1 MPVFRTLDSRVPIK
15 VWTRDVEA
23 SAAAQLVRTG
33 ALPFVFRHVAA
44 MADTHW
50 GMGATVGSV
59 MATKGAI
66 CPAAVGVDIGCGMA
80 AVKTSLD
87 VSVLDGKLPGLRASI
102 ERGIPVGFH
111 QRKEVHPRAAKLL
124 RAAEDSGLPGRRLGG
139 REERRPPTSA
149 APLGG
154 GNHFIEICVDED
166 DERVW
171 VLLHSGSRNI
181 GKVTAERH
189 IAKAKGVLRRLAVDL
204 PDPDLA
210 CFSTGTAEFDAYVRD
225 LQWCQ
230 DFARANRDI
239 MVEEV
244 LKDLRHAAGPFETEP
259 AINCHHNYVAWE
271 RHFGEDVMVTRKG
284 AIRARQ
290 GDLGII
296 PGSMGTG
303 SFIVRGLGNPE
314 SFDSAPAR
322 RGAED
327 VPRRG
332 PPPLHPRRPRRPDG
346 RRRVPQGRRRDRRDP
361 RRLQADRR
369 GDRELVGPGRGRRAA
384 QAGGVRQGLTPQ
396 RYASLRCSAAVRKT
410 IRSASSIW

>member
-1 MPVFRTLDSRVPIK
+1 MPVRRTLASRVPIK
-15 VWTRDVEA
+15 VWTDDVEA

-59 MATKGAI
+59 IATKGAI

-80 AVKTSLD
+80 AVRTSLD
-87 VSVLDGKLPGLRASI
+87 ASALDGKLPRLRASI

-111 QRKEVHPRAAKLL
+111 QRSEVHPRAAALL
-124 RAAEDSGLPGRRLGG
+124 RAAENADLPAVAS
-139 REERRPPTSA
+139 EAEKKKA
-149 APLGG
+149 AHQCGTLGG
-154 GNHFIEICVDED
+154 GNHFIEICVGED
-166 DERVW
+166 DARVW

-189 IAKAKGVLRRLAVDL
+189 IGRAKGVMKRLAVDL

-210 CFSTGTAEFDAYVRD
+210 YFATGTTEFDDYVRD
-225 LQWCQ
+225 LRWCQ
-230 DFARANRDI
+230 DFARTNRDI

-244 LKDLRHAAGPFETEP
+244 LKDLRHVTGPFETEP

-284 AIRARQ
+284 AIRARR

-303 SFIVRGLGNPE
+303 SFIVRGLGQPD
-314 SFDSAPAR
+314 SFDSAPHGAGRRMSRGEAR
-322 RGAED
+322 RRFTRED
-327 VPRRG
+327 
-332 PPPLHPRRPRRPDG
+332 L
-346 RRRVPQGRRRDRRDP
+346 
-361 RRLQADRR
+361 
-369 GDRELVGPGRGRRAA
+369 AA
-384 QAGGVRQGLTPQ
+384 QTEGVECRKDAGVIDEIPGAYKPIGEV
-396 RYASLRCSAAVRKT
+396 
-410 IRSASSIW
+410 IENSSDLVEVVARLKQVVCVKG

>member
-1 MPVFRTLDSRVPIK
+1 MPVRKVLQSKVPVK
-15 VWTRDVEA
+15 VWTEDVEA

-33 ALPFVFRHVAA
+33 ALPFVFKHVAA

-80 AVKTSLD
+80 AVKTSLPA
-87 VSVLDGKLPGLRASI
+87 SALDGKLGRLRASI

-111 QRKEVHPRAAKLL
+111 QRKQAHRRGAALL
-124 RAAEDSGLPGRRLGG
+124 AAAEETGLPSVASDS
-139 REERRPPTSA
+139 EKKKA
-149 APLGG
+149 ALQCGTLGG

-166 DERVW
+166 DARVW

-189 IAKAKGVLRRLAVDL
+189 IGKAKGIMKRLAVDL

-210 CFSTGTAEFDAYVRD
+210 YFATSTPEFDAYVRD

-230 DFARANRDI
+230 DFARTNREI
-239 MVEEV
+239 MVDEV
-244 LKDLRHAAGPFETEP
+244 LKDLRHEVGDFQTEP
-259 AINCHHNYVAWE
+259 PINCHHNYVAWE

-284 AIRARQ
+284 AIRARR

-314 SFDSAPAR
+314 AFESAPHGAGRKMSRGEAR
-322 RGAED
+322 RRFTREDLARQTEGVECRKDAGVLDEIPGAYKPIGEVIENSSD
-327 VPRRG
+327 LVE
-332 PPPLHPRRPRRPDG
+332 
-346 RRRVPQGRRRDRRDP
+346 VVA
-361 RRLQADRR
+361 RLKQVVCVK
-369 GDRELVGPGRGRRAA
+369 G
-384 QAGGVRQGLTPQ
+384 
-396 RYASLRCSAAVRKT
+396 
-410 IRSASSIW
+410 

>member
-1 MPVFRTLDSRVPIK
+1 MPVRRTLDSRVPIK
-15 VWTRDVEA
+15 VWTHDVEA

-33 ALPFVFRHVAA
+33 ALPFVFKHVAA

-87 VSVLDGKLPGLRASI
+87 VSALDGRLPGLRASI
-102 ERGIPVGFH
+102 ERGVPVGFH

-124 RAAEDSGLPGRRLGG
+124 RAAEEAGLPGVAS
-139 REERRPPTSA
+139 EAEKTKA
-149 APLGG
+149 AHQCGSLGG

-166 DERVW
+166 DQRVW

-189 IAKAKGVLRRLAVDL
+189 IGKAKGVIRRLAVDL

-210 CFSTGTAEFDAYVRD
+210 WFSTGTPEFDAYVRD

-230 DFARANRDI
+230 EFARTNRDI

-244 LKDLRHAAGPFETEP
+244 LKDLRAAAGPFETEP

-284 AIRARQ
+284 AIRARR

-314 SFDSAPAR
+314 SFDSAPHGAGRRMSRGEAR
-322 RGAED
+322 RRFTRED
-327 VPRRG
+327 
-332 PPPLHPRRPRRPDG
+332 L
-346 RRRVPQGRRRDRRDP
+346 
-361 RRLQADRR
+361 
-369 GDRELVGPGRGRRAA
+369 AA
-384 QAGGVRQGLTPQ
+384 QTEGVECRKDAGVIDEIPGAYKPIDEV
-396 RYASLRCSAAVRKT
+396 
-410 IRSASSIW
+410 IENSSDLVEVVARLKQVVCVKG